1 MKEIPTFYKILILVK
16 IKMKMK
22 NIKIIKNNRKKMKK
36 IIKF

>member
-16 IKMKMK
+16 IKMK
-22 NIKIIKNNRKKMKK
+22 NIKIIKNNRKKMIK